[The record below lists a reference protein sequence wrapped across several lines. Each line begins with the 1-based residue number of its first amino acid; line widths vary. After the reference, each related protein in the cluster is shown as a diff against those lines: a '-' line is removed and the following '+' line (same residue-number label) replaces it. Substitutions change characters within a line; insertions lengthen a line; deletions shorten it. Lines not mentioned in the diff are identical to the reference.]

1 MCTDGP
7 GPQRGSRAGNTGQDE
22 AGAVHDEAVRG
33 HSGPAGVGGWLIVF
47 CLLLLVWQPISL
59 GLVASSVLDALPVR
73 GAPLAVLLLVRLLVT
88 SLGISA
94 GLALLGRRAY
104 APALAKASLVASAAT
119 DTFVYSTSVFPS
131 NRMPGETPFVL
142 AASFVYYTVW
152 FMYLIRSTRVR
163 NTYGQA
169 YGFFHRL

>member
-1 MCTDGP
+1 MWTDGP
-7 GPQRGSRAGNTGQDE
+7 GHQRGSRAGDE
-22 AGAVHDEAVRG
+22 AGAGRDEDVRG

-47 CLLLLVWQPISL
+47 CLLLLIWQPISL

-73 GAPLAVLLLVRLLVT
+73 GTPLALLLLVRLLVA

-119 DTFVYSTSVFPS
+119 ETFVYSTSFFPS
-131 NRMPGETPFVL
+131 NRVPGETPIVV
-142 AASFVYYTVW
+142 AASLAYYAIW
-152 FMYLIRSTRVR
+152 LAYLIHSRRVR
-163 NTYGQA
+163 NTYI
-169 YGFFHRL
+169 